1 MKPLSTDQEPARR
14 ALRVLSAVGCL
25 LSAGVAH
32 SATPPTLLTWQLDPY
47 AQSTQNVISAIER
60 VTPAEGGGLV
70 VDISFSAEPSEAPTV
85 QFVYSTKGSAG
96 PTSGGAITQVA
107 DGGSCSYPTQSMTI
121 DGRWVYAYTLPAT
134 PVAIAPSRLT
144 FARRCRFG
152 GLSYSGRKLE
162 GGGYA
167 IVEGQNIY
175 LGRSGTFVIGG
186 QTFTFEGGVLLEP
199 TTTAAEVRATR
210 GAMSKPAPPAA
221 TYSLR
226 SARAITP
233 PNSPTCINGKRLSF
247 PVKISR

>member
-1 MKPLSTDQEPARR
+1 MKLNRSNISPSVAAR
-14 ALRVLSAVGCL
+14 ALTAIGYLLTAGAARAASAPL
-25 LSAGVAH
+25 
-32 SATPPTLLTWQLDPY
+32 LLTWQLDPY
-47 AQSTQNVISAIER
+47 AQSTQNVIAAIER
-60 VTPAEGGGLV
+60 VTPTADGGLV
-70 VDISFSAEPSEAPTV
+70 VDVGFNREPSEAPTI

-134 PVAIAPSRLT
+134 PVAIAPERLT

-167 IVEGQNIY
+167 IIEGQSIY

-186 QTFTFEGGVLLEP
+186 QSFTFEGGVLLEP
-199 TTTAAEVRATR
+199 TVPASEAATA
-210 GAMSKPAPPAA
+210 SPA

-233 PNSPTCINGKRLSF
+233 ANTPTRINGKPMAF
-247 PVKISR
+247 PVRLKQEATE